1 MNKKEVSAYILLG
14 GNMGNVAET
23 FDSAKK
29 LLEEKAGRLI
39 KQSSL
44 YQTAAWGNE
53 NQNDFLNQ
61 VIEIKTFLNPQELL
75 DVCLAVEL
83 RFGRVRTKKYSPRT
97 IDIDILFYN
106 RKIIDETGLTIPHP
120 RIPERRFVLTPLNEI
135 SPRFVHPQLK
145 KTMHLLFKECE
156 DTLPVNKL

>member
-14 GNMGNVAET
+14 GNIGNVAET
-23 FDSAKK
+23 FDSARK
-29 LLEEKAGRLI
+29 LLKVKAGRI
-39 KQSSL
+39 TKESSL
-44 YQTAAWGNE
+44 YQTAAWGNT
-53 NQNDFLNQ
+53 NQSDYLNQ
-61 VIEIKTFLNPQELL
+61 VVVLKTFLSPQELL

-106 RKIIDETGLTIPHP
+106 RKIIEETGLSIPHP

-145 KTMHLLFKECE
+145 KTVHLLFKECV